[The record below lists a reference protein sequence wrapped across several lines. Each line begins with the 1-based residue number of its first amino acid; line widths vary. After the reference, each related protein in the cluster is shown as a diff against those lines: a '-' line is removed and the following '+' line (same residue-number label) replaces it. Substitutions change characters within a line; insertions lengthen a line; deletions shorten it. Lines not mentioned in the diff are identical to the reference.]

1 MLRLM
6 LLRHAKSDW
15 PDGIDDHD
23 RPLAERGRQAS
34 PLMAEYMA
42 QEGLLPDLAIV
53 STARRTM
60 ETWELVR
67 PALAHEIDWREEARI
82 YEAPARVIVD
92 IVRSTEPAI
101 QSLLIIGHNPGL
113 HDVALQLI
121 GNGKEADLARLRL
134 KYPTAGLV
142 VIDFKAKSWS
152 DLPEQSGK
160 LDRFVTPKTIAVV

>member
-23 RPLAERGRQAS
+23 RPLAGRGRHAS
-34 PLMAEYMA
+34 PLMTEYMA
-42 QEGLLPDLAIV
+42 QEGLRPDLAIV

-60 ETWELVR
+60 ETWKLVR
-67 PALAHEIDWREEARI
+67 PAFAREIDWREEARI

-101 QSLLIIGHNPGL
+101 RSLLIVGHNPGL

-152 DLPEQSGK
+152 DLAEKTGQ
-160 LDRFVTPKTIAVV
+160 LDRFVTPKMIAVI

>member
-6 LLRHAKSDW
+6 FLRHAKSDW
-15 PDGIDDHD
+15 PDDIDDHE

-34 PLMAEYMA
+34 PLMARYMA
-42 QEGLLPDLAIV
+42 KEGLLPDLVLV

-67 PALAHEIDWREEARI
+67 PAFGYEIGWREEPRI

-92 IVRSTEPAI
+92 IVRSTSPAFKT
-101 QSLLIIGHNPGL
+101 LLVIGHNPGL
-113 HDVALQLI
+113 HDAALKI
-121 GNGKEADLARLRL
+121 TGTGTESDLDRLGQ

-142 VIDFKAKSWS
+142 VIDFKIRSWS
-152 DLPEQSGK
+152 ELSEQSGQ
-160 LDRFVTPKTIAVV
+160 LERFVTPKTINAS